1 MNRRFLGIKLSTY
14 LFALLSV
21 VCAIVFWLYA
31 KSVGSGAGDAA
42 GAFSVAFMRLLRIL

>member
-31 KSVGSGAGDAA
+31 KSVGGAAGDVT
-42 GAFSVAFMRLLRIL
+42 GAFSVAFMRLFSIL

>member
-21 VCAIVFWLYA
+21 VCAIAFWLYA
-31 KSVGSGAGDAA
+31 KSANSASA
-42 GAFSVAFMRLLRIL
+42 AFSVAFMRIVGIL